1 MFRYGSGH
9 FVSSVLYILMCWCT
23 CSVYPYVLFILSVN
37 GFSLSFRFVQTS
49 NGMQPCIRRRSL
61 NGTTVHCVSEK
72 RFPIFVNNSVNNE
85 PILIILVLR
94 IVKKV
99 HSYES
104 YDASVYLTCKMPLLC
119 LEKFKVFGP
128 ALLNIVRLDKSSEP
142 ELRVIFF
149 LEHLI
154 VRIF

>member
-9 FVSSVLYILMCWCT
+9 FVSGVLYILMCWCT

-72 RFPIFVNNSVNNE
+72 RFPIFANNSVNNE

-94 IVKKV
+94 IAKKADN
-99 HSYES
+99 YES
-104 YDASVYLTCKMPLLC
+104 DDAYGHPTCKIQLPC
-119 LEKFKVFGP
+119 LEKFQKVFCSNK
-128 ALLNIVRLDKSSEP
+128 LT
-142 ELRVIFF
+142 
-149 LEHLI
+149 
-154 VRIF
+154 